1 MDVFDFRNLTNL
13 LFTAIFAAFGIY
25 HLLSYLVLKHKILL
39 HYFILI
45 LGITLHWSLYFFMNN
60 SFGSETAQVADKIS
74 LTTAMITTFGLLQ
87 FTRNYLAI
95 KKDNHPRLS
104 KTYKLLIG
112 TVVCLPF
119 LHITNTLTI
128 GLVWLNEILVLL
140 AAITALA
147 AILINIYSGI
157 RLFNA
162 HKLNRYYLY
171 SYAPILLSAIIYI
184 GAWFAKQYSD
194 FDATPI
200 IIATS
205 VLTTIQLILFSLLI
219 SFKFKEIEDDNMKI
233 QLEANTKLRNEV
245 ERQTKKLMVAK
256 AELENQNA
264 ELEEVS
270 KLKNKLF
277 SLLAH
282 DVRAPL
288 NNFVVI
294 LGLIEAELS
303 DVELKHLTEKLKGE
317 ISDRILMVNDL
328 LQWSHKQLDGIK
340 LDKTICDLENVF
352 RSVKQEFS
360 RVADKKNIEIELSV
374 CCQEI
379 FIDETML
386 KVILRNMVSNAIKFS
401 ENGQK
406 IIMWSACNS
415 ENMEIGVQDFGIGM
429 DINWYQNIKSGD
441 RPRTRKGTEGEKGTG
456 FGLLISKDFAEMN
469 GGELICESE
478 VDKGTNFVLR
488 FTYDSKDP
496 ILNQALS
503 HVALPF
509 LRHR

>member
-1 MDVFDFRNLTNL
+1 MDVFDFRYLTNL
-13 LFTAIFAAFGIY
+13 VFTSIFAAFGIY

-39 HYFILI
+39 DYLVLI
-45 LGITLHWSLYFFMNN
+45 WGITLHWSLYFFMNN
-60 SFGSETAQVADKIS
+60 SFGSEITAVADKIS

-95 KKDNHPRLS
+95 KKDDHPRLS
-104 KTYKLLIG
+104 RTYKLFIG

-147 AILINIYSGI
+147 AVLLNIFSGI

-219 SFKFKEIEDDNMKI
+219 SYKFKEIENDNLKM
-233 QLEANTKLRNEV
+233 QLEANTMLKDEV
-245 ERQTKKLMVAK
+245 ERQTKKLTVAK

-264 ELEEVS
+264 ELEQVS

-294 LGLIEAELS
+294 IQLIEAELA
-303 DVELKHLTEKLKGE
+303 DEELKRLTEKLKSE
-317 ISDRILMVNDL
+317 VYDRISMINDL
-328 LQWSHKQLDGIK
+328 LQWSYKQLDGVQ
-340 LDKTICDLENVF
+340 LDKTICNLEDVF
-352 RSVKQEFS
+352 HAVSQEFI
-360 RVADKKNIEIELSV
+360 RMANNKNIAIELNIS
-374 CCQEI
+374 CREL
-379 FIDETML
+379 FMDENML
-386 KVILRNMVSNAIKFS
+386 KVVLRNLISNAIKFS
-401 ENGQK
+401 NNGQK
-406 IIMWSACNS
+406 ILVWSKCSADTV
-415 ENMEIGVQDFGIGM
+415 EIGVQDFGMGM
-429 DINWYQNIKSGD
+429 DTHWFRQLKAD
-441 RPRTRKGTEGEKGTG
+441 EKPKTRRGTEGEKGTG
-456 FGLLISKDFAEMN
+456 FGLLISKDFVEMN

-478 VDKGTNFVLR
+478 IDKGTNFILR
-488 FTYDSKDP
+488 FKADSNAP
-496 ILNQALS
+496 IVDKALS
-503 HVALPF
+503 HHSVNTT
-509 LRHR
+509 